1 MEEHLG
7 KVPVLADKWKEFTKV
22 SKHFAEHSCTKD
34 FNEYSKRKMKERP
47 LVITKVIL

>member
-22 SKHFAEHSCTKD
+22 LRNFAKDYCVKD
-34 FNEYSKRKMKERP
+34 FNEYSKRKTKEWP
-47 LVITKVIL
+47 FNKGSYY

>member
-22 SKHFAEHSCTKD
+22 LRNFAKDYCAKD
-34 FNEYSKRKMKERP
+34 FNEYSKRKTKERP
-47 LVITKVIL
+47 FNKGSYY